1 MPTAISQVKS
11 ASMTAFVGTAIG
23 NPAHSQCLD
32 GPSRSDASRAAGRP
46 QLEEVK
52 AEEGKR
58 AHPPD
63 EDDRNNRNE
72 ERAGQAI
79 VSYLI
84 FPLHFFPLHLP

>member
-11 ASMTAFVGTAIG
+11 ASMTAFDGTAIG
-23 NPAHSQCLD
+23 NSAYLRCLV
-32 GPSRSDASRAAGRP
+32 G
-46 QLEEVK
+46 LEEVK

-63 EDDRNNRNE
+63 EDNRDDRNE
-72 ERAGQAI
+72 ESAGQAI

-84 FPLHFFPLHLP
+84 FPLHSFPLHLP